1 MVARRTR
8 EPKKTYNPAEI
19 ICIHLSIPPFLLQLV
34 TLLTLIAV
42 ILLVISLEHIIDV
55 EDGVDSILTSSPSIT
70 NSTIS
75 SSKSIS
81 SGTGAIQ
88 SSGSEQDYDNDNN
101 QLHLSES
108 EGKILTFSLISIA
121 VIVGLVLVANAQTF
135 FRVIKSLM
143 FSQRRH
149 LQSAIAKLDVV
160 KSEGYLQAVKG
171 KSLLREHLY
180 IT

>member
-1 MVARRTR
+1 M
-8 EPKKTYNPAEI
+8 
-19 ICIHLSIPPFLLQLV
+19 
-34 TLLTLIAV
+34 

-55 EDGVDSILTSSPSIT
+55 EDGVDSILTSSPSII

-81 SGTGAIQ
+81 SGTGATQ
-88 SSGSEQDYDNDNN
+88 SGSEQNYYDNDNN
-101 QLHLSES
+101 LLHLSES

-143 FSQRRH
+143 FSQRKH
-149 LQSAIAKLDVV
+149 VQSAIAKLDVV

-171 KSLLREHLY
+171 KSLLYLGSIY
-180 IT
+180 I

>member
-1 MVARRTR
+1 M
-8 EPKKTYNPAEI
+8 
-19 ICIHLSIPPFLLQLV
+19 
-34 TLLTLIAV
+34 

-81 SGTGAIQ
+81 SGNTGATQ
-88 SSGSEQDYDNDNN
+88 SGSEQDYYDNDNN
-101 QLHLSES
+101 LLHLSES
-108 EGKILTFSLISIA
+108 EGKILTVSLISIA

-143 FSQRRH
+143 FSQRKH
-149 LQSAIAKLDVV
+149 VQSAIAKLDVV

-171 KSLLREHLY
+171 KFLLYLRSIY
-180 IT
+180 ILL

>member
-1 MVARRTR
+1 M
-8 EPKKTYNPAEI
+8 N
-19 ICIHLSIPPFLLQLV
+19 SLL
-34 TLLTLIAV
+34 
-42 ILLVISLEHIIDV
+42 DV
-55 EDGVDSILTSSPSIT
+55 EDGINSSLTSTPSIT

-88 SSGSEQDYDNDNN
+88 SGSQQEYDNDNN

-108 EGKILTFSLISIA
+108 EGKILSFSLISIA

-171 KSLLREHLY
+171 KSLLYLGRIY
-180 IT
+180 IFIT

>member
-1 MVARRTR
+1 M
-8 EPKKTYNPAEI
+8 
-19 ICIHLSIPPFLLQLV
+19 
-34 TLLTLIAV
+34 

-70 NSTIS
+70 NYSTIS

-81 SGTGAIQ
+81 SGTGATQ
-88 SSGSEQDYDNDNN
+88 SGSEQNYDNDNN
-101 QLHLSES
+101 LLHLSES

-143 FSQRRH
+143 FSQRKH
-149 LQSAIAKLDVV
+149 VQSAIAKLDVV

-171 KSLLREHLY
+171 KSLLYLA
-180 IT
+180 

>member
-1 MVARRTR
+1 
-8 EPKKTYNPAEI
+8 
-19 ICIHLSIPPFLLQLV
+19 
-34 TLLTLIAV
+34 LIAV

-70 NSTIS
+70 NYSTIS

-81 SGTGAIQ
+81 SGNTGVTQ
-88 SSGSEQDYDNDNN
+88 SGSEQDYYDNDNN
-101 QLHLSES
+101 LLHLSES
-108 EGKILTFSLISIA
+108 EGKILTVSLISIA

-143 FSQRRH
+143 FSQRKH
-149 LQSAIAKLDVV
+149 VQSAIAKLDVV

-171 KSLLREHLY
+171 KSLLYLGSIY
-180 IT
+180 L

>member
-1 MVARRTR
+1 M
-8 EPKKTYNPAEI
+8 
-19 ICIHLSIPPFLLQLV
+19 
-34 TLLTLIAV
+34 

-81 SGTGAIQ
+81 SGTGATQ
-88 SSGSEQDYDNDNN
+88 SGSEQDYDNDINL
-101 QLHLSES
+101 LHLSES

-149 LQSAIAKLDVV
+149 VQSAIAKLDVV

-171 KSLLREHLY
+171 KSLLYLGSIYILLWEWGAENFPLLY
-180 IT
+180 AMKMSLRRTLTNI

>member
-1 MVARRTR
+1 M
-8 EPKKTYNPAEI
+8 
-19 ICIHLSIPPFLLQLV
+19 

-81 SGTGAIQ
+81 SGTGATQ

>member
-1 MVARRTR
+1 M
-8 EPKKTYNPAEI
+8 
-19 ICIHLSIPPFLLQLV
+19 
-34 TLLTLIAV
+34 

-81 SGTGAIQ
+81 SGNTGVTQ
-88 SSGSEQDYDNDNN
+88 SGSEQNYDNDNN
-101 QLHLSES
+101 LLHLSES

-143 FSQRRH
+143 FSQRKH
-149 LQSAIAKLDVV
+149 VQSAIAKLDVV

-171 KSLLREHLY
+171 KSLLYSGREHLC
-180 IT
+180 ITMGVGGRKCQFSFT

>member
-1 MVARRTR
+1 M
-8 EPKKTYNPAEI
+8 
-19 ICIHLSIPPFLLQLV
+19 

-55 EDGVDSILTSSPSIT
+55 EDGVDSALTSSPSIT